1 MKGLHF
7 FIPLMKLSLKTALI
21 FISLVVFTI
30 TAYYSVGFFQADEH
44 FQIIEFA
51 GLKEGWNSIND
62 GVWEYHT
69 QIRSTI
75 QPTIAYGLISLFK
88 AFGITDPYILSFI
101 LREVSGLMLIF
112 ALVFFH
118 RHTQRFIQSR
128 KYPQYNTLLKYLYLG
143 FLLLIWYV
151 PYLGVRF
158 SSETW
163 SAIFLLFAM
172 GSSCAEHKTRRTYLL
187 TGLFFG
193 ISFLF
198 RFQIAFALVGFGIHH
213 LIFGTQKLK
222 TSLLMIGGFLFAVF
236 IGTIIDCWFYSDWV
250 FTPWNYFWTFFKDD
264 SANPTFGH
272 LPWDYYLNRMFHL
285 PTKLIGTLIFL
296 SLAAAL
302 VFRGKLVFIWMVLV
316 FITFHTLIGHK
327 EERFLFPIV
336 FLFPFFFIQ
345 LFSLMIDAIP
355 KKISLT
361 LISLCSLGILTTSVV
376 GIPILGTTSAGL
388 GRNGVTRFIH
398 ENYQGKPVNLIAM
411 PYANPYAP
419 WFLNERFYLDEN
431 VSFTPIN
438 MFEELDSTRI
448 KKDTVNLFV
457 TTQFYLDRYPRREN
471 IEKLGFKRIHQSV
484 PDIQLKMDRYVREI
498 DDQYVTYLYELKK

>member
-1 MKGLHF
+1 M
-7 FIPLMKLSLKTALI
+7 
-21 FISLVVFTI
+21 
-30 TAYYSVGFFQADEH
+30 
-44 FQIIEFA
+44 
-51 GLKEGWNSIND
+51 
-62 GVWEYHT
+62 
-69 QIRSTI
+69 
-75 QPTIAYGLISLFK
+75 
-88 AFGITDPYILSFI
+88 
-101 LREVSGLMLIF
+101 
-112 ALVFFH
+112 
-118 RHTQRFIQSR
+118 
-128 KYPQYNTLLKYLYLG
+128 YLG
-143 FLLLIWYV
+143 FLLLIWYI

-163 SAIFLLFAM
+163 SAIFLLLAM
-172 GSSCAEHKTRRTYLL
+172 GCFFSENKTQRNLVL

-198 RFQIAFALVGFGIHH
+198 RFQVAFALAGFGIHH

-222 TSLLMIGGFLFAVF
+222 TSLLIIGGFLFAALVGAF
-236 IGTIIDCWFYSDWV
+236 IDRWFYTNWV
-250 FTPWNYFWTFFKDD
+250 FTPWNYFSAFFKDD
-264 SANPTFGH
+264 SANPTFGN

-285 PTKLIGTLIFL
+285 PTKLIGTLLFL
-296 SLAAAL
+296 SLAVAL
-302 VFRGKLVFIWMVLV
+302 IFKGKSVLIWMILSFILV
-316 FITFHTLIGHK
+316 HTFIGHK

-336 FLFPFFFIQ
+336 FFFPYFFVQ
-345 LFSLMIDAIP
+345 LFRLMIDTIP

-361 LISLCSLGILTTSVV
+361 LITLCSLAILIISAV
-376 GIPILGTTSAGL
+376 GLPILATTSAGL
-388 GRNGVTRFIH
+388 GRNGITRFIH
-398 ENYQGKPVNLIAM
+398 ENYRGKPVNLIAM

>member
-1 MKGLHF
+1 
-7 FIPLMKLSLKTALI
+7 MKLSLKTALI
-21 FISLVVFTI
+21 FISLIVFTI

-51 GLKEGWNSIND
+51 GIKEGWNNIND

-69 QIRSTI
+69 QIRSTL

-101 LREVSGLMLIF
+101 LREVSGLMLIL

-118 RHTQRFIQSR
+118 RNTQRFIQSR
-128 KYPQYNTLLKYLYLG
+128 KHPQYNNLLKYLYLG
-143 FLLLIWYV
+143 FLLLIWYI

-172 GSSCAEHKTRRTYLL
+172 GCFCSENKTRRTYLL

-222 TSLLMIGGFLFAVF
+222 TSLLMIGGFLFAVL
-236 IGTIIDCWFYSDWV
+236 IGALIDCWFYSEWV

-302 VFRGKLVFIWMVLV
+302 IFRGKSVFIWMVLV
-316 FITFHTLIGHK
+316 FIIVHTLIGHK

-336 FLFPFFFIQ
+336 FFFPFFFIQ
-345 LFSLMIDAIP
+345 LFGLLIDAIP

-361 LISLCSLGILTTSVV
+361 LISFCSLGILTTSMV
-376 GIPILGTTSAGL
+376 GIPILATTSAGL
-388 GRNGVTRFIH
+388 GRNGITRFIH
-398 ENYQGKPVNLIAM
+398 ENYQGRPVNLIAM

-484 PDIQLKMDRYVREI
+484 PAYQLKMDRFVREI